1 MGRGGVGV
9 NLFVPPSLRASC
21 ARSIAIGYITSDFN
35 TDNPIF
41 CEIRKKLELVKINN
55 LPFVKKNYKKN
66 GSVNE

>member
-1 MGRGGVGV
+1 MKLAKLQVDV
-9 NLFVPPSLRASC
+9 FSPNLNK
-21 ARSIAIGYITSDFN
+21 SIAIGYIKSEFN

-66 GSVNE
+66 GSVYE